1 MSIPAEVSEVEVV
14 GSVMGVPL
22 SGGVLAPVLITS
34 VVDAV
39 PAFSAEWSSENV
51 LVRAEEGEGAGGA
64 EAAAAEEAAP
74 WRAWTEPEPRSVHM
88 LSSPLF
94 DGPFAARIIASA
106 EAHAAGGAGWTTRRH
121 AVYATCDIP
130 VSTITGVSADVF
142 ARLEA
147 ALMPAIASMYG
158 LRKPRLSLRDVF
170 VVKYDATDGGEGGE
184 GGEGGKGG
192 EGDEGGEGVRAAGAV
207 AQRGLAM
214 HEDGSDFSFN
224 ALLSDPG
231 AFDGGG
237 TRFEG
242 RFGGSAVRVG
252 RGEVLV
258 HAGALRHEGVA
269 ITRGRRYLCVGFL
282 KYRGKPPGG
291 GGALAS
297 LPSATAGEDR

>member
-1 MSIPAEVSEVEVV
+1 MSASEEVEVV

-22 SGGVLAPVLITS
+22 SGGLLAPVLITS

-51 LVRAEEGEGAGGA
+51 LVRAEEDGREGAGGA
-64 EAAAAEEAAP
+64 EAAAAEAAAP

-130 VSTITGVSADVF
+130 VSTITGVSAEVF

-158 LRKPRLSLRDVF
+158 LRKQRLSLRDVF
-170 VVKYDATDGGEGGE
+170 VVKYDATEGGE
-184 GGEGGKGG
+184 GGGG
-192 EGDEGGEGVRAAGAV
+192 VVAGAA

-252 RGEVLV
+252 RGEVLI

-291 GGALAS
+291 GVLAAG
-297 LPSATAGEDR
+297 PSAAASEDS

>member
-1 MSIPAEVSEVEVV
+1 M
-14 GSVMGVPL
+14 
-22 SGGVLAPVLITS
+22 
-34 VVDAV
+34 
-39 PAFSAEWSSENV
+39 
-51 LVRAEEGEGAGGA
+51 
-64 EAAAAEEAAP
+64 
-74 WRAWTEPEPRSVHM
+74 
-88 LSSPLF
+88 
-94 DGPFAARIIASA
+94 
-106 EAHAAGGAGWTTRRH
+106 
-121 AVYATCDIP
+121 
-130 VSTITGVSADVF
+130 
-142 ARLEA
+142 
-147 ALMPAIASMYG
+147 
-158 LRKPRLSLRDVF
+158 
-170 VVKYDATDGGEGGE
+170 
-184 GGEGGKGG
+184 
-192 EGDEGGEGVRAAGAV
+192 